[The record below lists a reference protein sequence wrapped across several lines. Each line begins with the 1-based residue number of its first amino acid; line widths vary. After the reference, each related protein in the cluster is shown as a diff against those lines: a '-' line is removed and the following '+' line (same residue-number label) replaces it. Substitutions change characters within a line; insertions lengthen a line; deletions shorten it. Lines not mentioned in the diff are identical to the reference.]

1 MMISVTRKQWMAKVP
16 VARTI
21 GRLIMLLG
29 IVMSISAIYGL
40 FAGREIGSV
49 PAALALLIIGSTTLA
64 VTQHQPDNDQQVKQ
78 RIIILGTV
86 ISVVILTFP
95 FGLA

>member
-16 VARTI
+16 LARAI
-21 GRLIMLLG
+21 AWIIMLLG
-29 IVMSISAIYGL
+29 IVMSLSVLSGL
-40 FAGREIGSV
+40 FAVPGITSV
-49 PAALALLIIGSTTLA
+49 PGALALLIIGSTTLA

-78 RIIILGTV
+78 RIVILGTV